1 MFGYRPDGKKVRDL
15 DPIQRIIPHIMTA
28 RHDSQ
33 NLTSFDIS
41 CAPFDDFIREQEGEG
56 MRYTYMDILIAIFVR
71 TIAKLPRLNRF
82 VMNGRIYMRNS
93 IQVSFVVKKDL
104 TSEAADSL
112 VKLDFTGLES
122 LSQVR
127 EKIDAAIRENSHI
140 SANNGTDKLA
150 RVLTITPN
158 FLIKWVVGLAKFLDK
173 HGMIPNAL
181 LRLSPFHTSI
191 FVTNMKSIGGPSIF
205 HHLYDF
211 GTTGMFFSIGK
222 ESVTTVVRKGEV
234 RQAKLLPLWFVCD
247 ERFCDGFYFVKAL
260 KTMYPFF
267 LNPALLLE
275 PLESLG
281 TDTVVVHGRKARI
294 LEEAKK

>member
-122 LSQVR
+122 LTQVK

>member
-41 CAPFDDFIREQEGEG
+41 CAPFDDFIRGQEGEG

-122 LSQVR
+122 LPQVK

-150 RVLTITPN
+150 RILTITPN

-267 LNPALLLE
+267 LNPSLLLE

>member
-41 CAPFDDFIREQEGEG
+41 CAPFDDFIRGQEGEG

-122 LSQVR
+122 LPQVR

-150 RVLTITPN
+150 RILTITPN

-267 LNPALLLE
+267 LNPALLLD

-281 TDTVVVHGRKARI
+281 TDTVVVHGRKTRI

>member
-122 LSQVR
+122 LTQVK

-294 LEEAKK
+294 LEGAKK

>member
-41 CAPFDDFIREQEGEG
+41 CAPFDDFIRGQEGEG

-122 LSQVR
+122 LPQVR

-267 LNPALLLE
+267 LNPALLLD